1 MKFVRIL
8 SLVLL
13 VGFCAVIARADA
25 TTTTDPI
32 YKFDDPTCTA
42 GPDCL
47 VFTYNGPTGFV
58 PILTFTT
65 TSPDPYEP
73 DTSCEPGPF
82 LFCEV
87 IQNPPFP
94 GFICPADSFCG
105 VSFQLGFLTNGETVD
120 LQLFNPNGGPVPDLP
135 GNLEAPSFLTPEPN
149 TGVLFMSGLLL
160 VFLGGFAR
168 KRFGASLGA

>member
-1 MKFVRIL
+1 MRFVRIL

-25 TTTTDPI
+25 TTTDPI
-32 YKFDDPTCTA
+32 YKFDDPTCTP

-65 TSPDPYEP
+65 TMPDMSVP
-73 DTSCEPGPF
+73 DTSCNPSPSF

-87 IQNPPFP
+87 LQNGFFCPP
-94 GFICPADSFCG
+94 GDFCG
-105 VSFQLGFLTNGETVD
+105 VSFQLGFLTHGEMVD
-120 LQLFNPNGGPVPDLP
+120 LQFYNPEGGSVPAIP
-135 GNLEAPSFLTPEPN
+135 GNLLPPADLAPEPN

-160 VFLGGFAR
+160 VFLGSFAR
-168 KRFGASLGA
+168 KRLGASLGA